1 MSKLPAKPNR
11 VSGTLR
17 QALDLMVYGDETG
30 AALEYDE
37 AAKAVGMGVRAMRLA
52 MEKAHVRA
60 YLRQQ
65 RAILIA
71 SYSAGNV
78 RQIAGLRQSPN
89 QMTRLGAMRLLE
101 DLAGNTDP
109 VVGARPRQPGIVIVI
124 GPPTSAPTLPMP
136 ALIGSP
142 IDQRDE

>member
-11 VSGTLR
+11 VTGNLKE
-17 QALDLMVYGDETG
+17 ALHLMVYGNAEGT
-30 AALEYDE
+30 ALEFDE
-37 AAKAVGMGVRAMRLA
+37 AAKAVGLTVRAMRMA

-78 RQIAGLRQSPN
+78 RQIAGLRQSSN

-109 VVGARPRQPGIVIVI
+109 VVGSRPRAPGVVINI
-124 GPPTSAPTLPMP
+124 IAPGTAQTPPAMTLV
-136 ALIGSP
+136 GSE
-142 IDQRDE
+142 IDKPHE